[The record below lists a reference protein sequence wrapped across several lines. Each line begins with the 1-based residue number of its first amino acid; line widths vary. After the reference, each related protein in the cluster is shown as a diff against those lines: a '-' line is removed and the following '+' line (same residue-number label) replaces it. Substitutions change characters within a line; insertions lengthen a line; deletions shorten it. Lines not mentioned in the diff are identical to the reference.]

1 MVLSGR
7 VLVEVGG
14 ADAAG
19 VTVGEVHFRRV
30 LVTTEVGGEGTEG
43 VTVEDVPSGRMLVSV
58 GAVDIVD
65 SDEVI
70 IGRGVELMREGV
82 LSGMVV
88 EEKLVTAG

>member
-14 ADAAG
+14 VDAAG
-19 VTVGEVHFRRV
+19 VTVGEVHFGWV
-30 LVTTEVGGEGTEG
+30 LVTTEAGTEG
-43 VTVEDVPSGRMLVSV
+43 VTVEDVPSGRMLVNV
-58 GAVDIVD
+58 GAVGIVD

-70 IGRGVELMREGV
+70 IGRGVELVREGV

-88 EEKLVTAG
+88 VEKLVTAG